1 MPAYITITARLA
13 RDPELRETPNGKSI
27 CELTL
32 PNDTGFGDNK
42 LTTWWR
48 ASIWGKRGENA
59 AKYLRKGSWVTVT
72 GEPSL
77 RKYSKKDGTEGSSLE
92 VNVHDWGFCG
102 PKPALDGKTYDSDA
116 PSPRALR
123 RAVVDRSRPVQS
135 DIPF

>member
-13 RDPELRETPNGKSI
+13 RDPELRTTAGGKSV

-48 ASIWGKRGENA
+48 CSIWGKRAEVA

-77 RKYSKKDGTEGSSLE
+77 RKYTKRDGDEGSSLE
-92 VNVHDWGFCG
+92 VSVNDWGFCG
-102 PKPALDGKTYDSDA
+102 PKPEAREQPERRPEPAPRASRPA
-116 PSPRALR
+116 PSW
-123 RAVVDRSRPVQS
+123 SREPVQG
-135 DIPF
+135 DMPF